1 MKYASTVN
9 KISVLLWRSVF
20 VGGGKRST
28 HERPETCRK

>member
-1 MKYASTVN
+1 MNYEYASTVN
-9 KISVLLWRSVF
+9 KISKVSF